1 MTDRR
6 AFTLIELIVVL
17 SLVSIMLF
25 FAVPRID
32 QSFFSADA
40 RKLSSWILLNT
51 KALKNRAVKEQAVYA
66 LYVGLDENR
75 LWTGPVS
82 DRENMPGPGEGEDA
96 FSPAAGA
103 RIIDVMFPK
112 DTRISSGTVQIRF
125 YPKGYSDRAIIH
137 VQTGDQ
143 TRRSYRIES
152 FLPQVAIRDAYVEF

>member
-17 SLVSIMLF
+17 TLVSIMLF

-32 QSFFSADA
+32 QSFFSADS
-40 RKLSSWILLNT
+40 RKLSSWLAINT
-51 KALKNRAVKEQAVYA
+51 RALKNRAVKEQAVYA
-66 LYVGLDENR
+66 LFVDLDENR
-75 LWTGPVS
+75 LWTGSAS
-82 DRENMPGPGEGEDA
+82 DGENTPDPDEAKPYTPAPG
-96 FSPAAGA
+96 S
-103 RIIDVMFPK
+103 RITDVMFPQ
-112 DTRISSGTVQIRF
+112 DTRISSGIVQILF

-152 FLPQVAIRDAYVEF
+152 FLPQVAIRDAYAEF